1 MQPRLFLLHSNGL
14 SLEDVQA
21 ERVWVMDYGLGGGC
35 LDLGVPYTCRV
46 PHMYQDPVVSV
57 SVGGSKLFKSSA

>member
-35 LDLGVPYTCRV
+35 LDLGVPYTCRGSA
-46 PHMYQDPVVSV
+46 HVSGPCCLRQCWRKQTV
-57 SVGGSKLFKSSA
+57 